1 MTRFKYNK
9 VLLVVMLAALL
20 AALMIV
26 WQRHGAEESNKRAE
40 LVMDYEDIVE
50 LARTEGE
57 PVSDLMT
64 RFREAGVTTLAV
76 YDTTLEKLH
85 RDGRVTVLAG
95 TDIQE
100 RLRAGTPVSISQ
112 GGFQSDKVYVIGK
125 NRPEPD
131 KTYDEVRSDL
141 IRRLGAARVQELP
154 DQGRRILEVSGN
166 YEKLI
171 KWNLGISSE
180 EIKESAAYGFWVMI
194 RPTNY
199 TKVTADDVESVF
211 SRLDGVDKISGMMF
225 VGDEV
230 LGYPG
235 LLPLTAQELKKH
247 NMTLAMIEHPL
258 QLQFLRQEGLTQLAT
273 LLQYQAARVYV
284 IPKDEQLKLKLAE
297 AIQRWG
303 VTEQERNIRVNLLRK
318 YDKAEG
324 NRTVLETNLAYV
336 QGVKTE
342 LAGKGFQF
350 GRASVLPPYFPASWL
365 LALVIMG
372 AVAAGVLFLSLVYPF
387 PVRWQYVLL
396 VVLSAALIFPVLKG
410 GGTLARQMAALA
422 SAVIIPALAMTWQ
435 LDRWRSLAIPEA
447 PSLGRILLGGLGNV
461 TLIMLLS
468 LVGGLYVAALLGDV
482 RFFLEM
488 EIYRGVK
495 VTFVMPLVLIT
506 ITYLTRYQL
515 LGEPVTSVNDFW
527 NKTVRFLN
535 YPLQV
540 KTLLIAGVAA
550 VAAWM
555 FIGRSGHTLGVPV
568 SETELRLRA
577 FLEQVMS
584 ARPRGKEAFIGHPA
598 FFLAVMAVWQ
608 RWPQALH
615 YVLVVAA
622 TIAMG
627 SLVETFAH
635 LRTPVMMSVERAFN
649 GLAVGAVCGIAA
661 VIGVWLLQSLSRAL
675 GRRITSHE

>member
-20 AALMIV
+20 AALTIV

-57 PVSDLMT
+57 SVSDLMT

-95 TDIQE
+95 TEIQE

-141 IRRLGAARVQELP
+141 IRRLGAARVAELP

-180 EIKESAAYGFWVMI
+180 EIKESAANGYWVMI

-199 TKVTADDVESVF
+199 TKVTADDVEAVF
-211 SRLDGVDKISGMMF
+211 SRIDGVDRISGIMF

-235 LLPLTAQELKKH
+235 LLPLTAQKLHER

-273 LLQYQAARVYV
+273 LLHYQAARVYV

-303 VTEQERNIRVNLLRK
+303 VTEQERNIRINLLRK
-318 YDKAEG
+318 FDKAEG
-324 NRTVLETNLAYV
+324 SRTVLETNLAYV
-336 QGVKTE
+336 QGVKDE

-350 GRASVLPPYFPASWL
+350 GRASVLPSYFPASWL

-372 AVAAGVLFLSLVYPF
+372 AVAAGVLFLSLLYPF
-387 PVRWQYVLL
+387 PSRWQYVLL
-396 VVLSAALIFPVLKG
+396 IVLSAALIFPVLKG
-410 GGTLARQMAALA
+410 GGTLSRQMAALA

-447 PSLGRILLGGLGNV
+447 PSLGRILLDGLGNV

-506 ITYLTRYQL
+506 MTYLTRYQL
-515 LGEPVTSVNDFW
+515 LGEPVTSVSDFW

-568 SETELRLRA
+568 SETELKLRS

-598 FFLAVMAVWQ
+598 FFLAAMAVWQ

-661 VIGVWLLQSLSRAL
+661 VIGLWLLQSLSRAL

>member
-447 PSLGRILLGGLGNV
+447 PSLGRILLDGLGNV

>member
-1 MTRFKYNK
+1 M
-9 VLLVVMLAALL
+9 
-20 AALMIV
+20 
-26 WQRHGAEESNKRAE
+26 
-40 LVMDYEDIVE
+40 
-50 LARTEGE
+50 
-57 PVSDLMT
+57 
-64 RFREAGVTTLAV
+64 
-76 YDTTLEKLH
+76 
-85 RDGRVTVLAG
+85 
-95 TDIQE
+95 
-100 RLRAGTPVSISQ
+100 
-112 GGFQSDKVYVIGK
+112 
-125 NRPEPD
+125 
-131 KTYDEVRSDL
+131 
-141 IRRLGAARVQELP
+141 
-154 DQGRRILEVSGN
+154 
-166 YEKLI
+166 
-171 KWNLGISSE
+171 
-180 EIKESAAYGFWVMI
+180 
-194 RPTNY
+194 
-199 TKVTADDVESVF
+199 
-211 SRLDGVDKISGMMF
+211 
-225 VGDEV
+225 
-230 LGYPG
+230 
-235 LLPLTAQELKKH
+235 
-247 NMTLAMIEHPL
+247 
-258 QLQFLRQEGLTQLAT
+258 
-273 LLQYQAARVYV
+273 
-284 IPKDEQLKLKLAE
+284 
-297 AIQRWG
+297 
-303 VTEQERNIRVNLLRK
+303 
-318 YDKAEG
+318 
-324 NRTVLETNLAYV
+324 
-336 QGVKTE
+336 
-342 LAGKGFQF
+342 
-350 GRASVLPPYFPASWL
+350 
-365 LALVIMG
+365 
-372 AVAAGVLFLSLVYPF
+372 
-387 PVRWQYVLL
+387 
-396 VVLSAALIFPVLKG
+396 
-410 GGTLARQMAALA
+410 
-422 SAVIIPALAMTWQ
+422 
-435 LDRWRSLAIPEA
+435 
-447 PSLGRILLGGLGNV
+447 